1 MTTRD
6 ALVGTLP
13 GVRLENDTHVCEITR
28 FGAHVASWR
37 VKRTSDE
44 LLFRSKLAKLDGTK
58 AIRGGVP
65 VCFPQFSDMGPC
77 AQSHGFAR
85 TSVWAVE
92 ALSATEVTMVLRRGD
107 EAGDGDAFGGD
118 YEARFTATLDGDALR
133 TALRVTNAGK
143 SCFEFTSALH
153 TYFRVSDCAK
163 TKVRGLRGTTYLD
176 NLRARA
182 SAKDD
187 EDAVEFSGEVDRIYT
202 DAPSVLTI
210 DDEAL
215 GRRFRVAKTSTF
227 PDAVVWNPALTD
239 KTRGMSDFGD
249 EEYREMVCVEVAGVK
264 DKITVE
270 PGETWEASQTISYSA
285 I

>member
-1 MTTRD
+1 MTTHD

-107 EAGDGDAFGGD
+107 EAGDGDAFDDESLAPASPGPA
-118 YEARFTATLDGDALR
+118 EAVTPT
-133 TALRVTNAGK
+133 RVTGLAPPRRDPDVPFWISLFG
-143 SCFEFTSALH
+143 CTGYCALCADV
-153 TYFRVSDCAK
+153 VSD
-163 TKVRGLRGTTYLD
+163 
-176 NLRARA
+176 
-182 SAKDD
+182 D
-187 EDAVEFSGEVDRIYT
+187 EFENE
-202 DAPSVLTI
+202 
-210 DDEAL
+210 
-215 GRRFRVAKTSTF
+215 
-227 PDAVVWNPALTD
+227 
-239 KTRGMSDFGD
+239 
-249 EEYREMVCVEVAGVK
+249 
-264 DKITVE
+264 
-270 PGETWEASQTISYSA
+270 
-285 I
+285 